1 MTEDQMIEDQDVEL
15 HDDEGEVM
23 EAMHGG
29 MKKKKMPEAMNGKH
43 DPKNAEAQ
51 SVASVDKAGDAT
63 GTAPKRKGDQGKQDP
78 MPKLPG
84 TKAGMI
90 NAMYSKMNNMNT
102 EQLKGL
108 LTKTM
113 AESVEE
119 EDFEVTEADEIQY
132 EADFSEDLNAIME
145 NEATLSEEFK
155 EKTAIIFEAAI
166 KSKLAVEID
175 RLEEKYHEELE
186 AEIDSTKED
195 LVEKVDSYL
204 NYVVE
209 QWMEDNK
216 LAVQNGLRTEIAE
229 SFMNNLKDLF
239 TESYIEVPESKVDLV
254 DDLADQVAEL
264 EESLNTTTAD
274 AIQMAEE
281 LEAYKRDAII
291 QEASRDL
298 ADTQVE
304 KLKSLVS
311 DIDYD
316 DDETFAQKV
325 ATVKESYFTK
335 TTKIGTESADFES
348 DDEDDTVEI
357 SGSMA
362 QYLSALNKTSKK

>member
-1 MTEDQMIEDQDVEL
+1 MMTDENQIDHDVEL
-15 HDDEGEVM
+15 HDDENEIM
-23 EAMHGG
+23 EAQG
-29 MKKKKMPEAMNGKH
+29 H

-63 GTAPKRKGDQGKQDP
+63 ATAKKRKGDKGTSEP
-78 MPKLPG
+78 MQKLPG

-90 NAMYSKMNNMNT
+90 NAMYGKMNNMNT

-108 LTKTM
+108 LTKAM

-119 EDFEVTEADEIQY
+119 GSEVTEAQEVQY

-155 EKTAIIFEAAI
+155 EKTAVIFEAAI
-166 KSKLAVEID
+166 KSKLAEEVD
-175 RLEEKYHEELE
+175 RLEEKYNEELE
-186 AEIDSTKED
+186 GEINSTKED

-216 LAVQNGLRTEIAE
+216 LAVQTGLRTEIAE
-229 SFMNNLKDLF
+229 SFMGNLKNLF

-264 EESLNTTTAD
+264 EESLNNTTAS

-281 LEAYKRDAII
+281 LEAYKREAII

-304 KLKSLVS
+304 KLKSLVD
-311 DIDYD
+311 DIDFD
-316 DDETFAQKV
+316 NEETFAQKV

-335 TTKIGTESADFES
+335 TTKSVSESADFES
-348 DDEDDTVEI
+348 DDDDGDTVEI

-362 QYLSALNKTSKK
+362 QYLNALNKTSKK

>member
-1 MTEDQMIEDQDVEL
+1 MTDENQVEDQDVEL
-15 HDDEGEVM
+15 HDDENEIM
-23 EAMHGG
+23 EAQ
-29 MKKKKMPEAMNGKH
+29 AL
-43 DPKNAEAQ
+43 DLKNAEAQ

-63 GTAPKRKGDQGKQDP
+63 GTAPKRKGDKGNKDP
-78 MPKLPG
+78 MQKLPG

-113 AESVEE
+113 AEGVEE
-119 EDFEVTEADEIQY
+119 EGSEEVEAQDINYQV
-132 EADFSEDLNAIME
+132 DFSDDLNAIME

-155 EKTAIIFEAAI
+155 EKTAVIFEAAI
-166 KSKLAVEID
+166 KSKLAEEID
-175 RLEEKYHEELE
+175 RLEEKYNEELE
-186 AEIDSTKED
+186 AEINSTKED

-209 QWMEDNK
+209 GWMEENK
-216 LAVQNGLRTEIAE
+216 LAVQTGLRTEIAE
-229 SFMNNLKDLF
+229 NFMNNLKDLF

-264 EESLNTTTAD
+264 EESLNTTTAS
-274 AIQMAEE
+274 AIEMAEE

-304 KLKSLVS
+304 KLKSLVN
-311 DIDYD
+311 DIDFD
-316 DDETFAQKV
+316 NEETFAEKV

-335 TTKIGTESADFES
+335 KAVSESADFES
-348 DDEDDTVEI
+348 DDEDGETVEV

-362 QYLSALNKTSKK
+362 QYISALNRTSKK

>member
-1 MTEDQMIEDQDVEL
+1 MTDENQVEDQDLL
-15 HDDEGEVM
+15 HDDDENEIM
-23 EAMHGG
+23 EKA
-29 MKKKKMPEAMNGKH
+29 AL
-43 DPKNAEAQ
+43 DLKNAEAQ
-51 SVASVDKAGDAT
+51 SVASVDKAADAT
-63 GTAPKRKGDQGKQDP
+63 GSAPKRKMAGGTAGDNTKQDP
-78 MPKLPG
+78 MPKMPG

-90 NAMYSKMNNMNT
+90 NAMYNKMNNMST

-108 LTKTM
+108 LSKTM
-113 AESVEE
+113 SESVDEE
-119 EDFEVTEADEIQY
+119 YGEEEVTEIDY
-132 EADFSEDLNAIME
+132 NVDFSADLNAIME

-155 EKTAIIFEAAI
+155 EKTAVIFEAAI
-166 KSKLAVEID
+166 KSKLSEEID

-186 AEIDSTKED
+186 AEINSTKED

-209 QWMEDNK
+209 GWMEENK
-216 LAVQNGLRTEIAE
+216 LAVQTGLRTEIAE
-229 SFMNNLKDLF
+229 NFMNSLKDLF
-239 TESYIEVPESKVDLV
+239 TESYIEVPESKIDLV

-274 AIQMAEE
+274 AIEMAEE

-304 KLKSLVS
+304 KLKSLVN
-311 DIDYD
+311 DIDFD
-316 DDETFAQKV
+316 DEETFAQKV

-335 TTKIGTESADFES
+335 KSVSESTDFES
-348 DDEDDTVEI
+348 DDEDDTVEV

-362 QYLSALNKTSKK
+362 QYINALQSTSKKV

>member
-15 HDDEGEVM
+15 HDDENEIM
-23 EAMHGG
+23 EAQG
-29 MKKKKMPEAMNGKH
+29 H

-51 SVASVDKAGDAT
+51 SVASVDKAGEAT
-63 GTAPKRKGDQGKQDP
+63 STAKKRKGDKGTSEP
-78 MPKLPG
+78 MQKLPG

-113 AESVEE
+113 AEGVEE
-119 EDFEVTEADEIQY
+119 DSEVTEVQEIQY

-166 KSKLAVEID
+166 KSKLAEELD
-175 RLEEKYHEELE
+175 RLEEKYNEELE
-186 AEIDSTKED
+186 AEITSTKED

-216 LAVQNGLRTEIAE
+216 LAVQTGLRTEIAE

-264 EESLNTTTAD
+264 EESLNNTTAS

-311 DIDYD
+311 DIDFD
-316 DDETFAQKV
+316 NEETFAQKV

-335 TTKIGTESADFES
+335 TTKTVTESADFES
-348 DDEDDTVEI
+348 DDEDDTVEV

>member
-1 MTEDQMIEDQDVEL
+1 MTDENQVEDQDVEL
-15 HDDEGEVM
+15 HDDENEIM
-23 EAMHGG
+23 EAQ
-29 MKKKKMPEAMNGKH
+29 AL
-43 DPKNAEAQ
+43 DLKNAEAQ

-63 GTAPKRKGDQGKQDP
+63 GTAPKRKGDKGNKDP
-78 MPKLPG
+78 MQKLPG

-113 AESVEE
+113 AEGVEE
-119 EDFEVTEADEIQY
+119 EGSEEVEAQDINYQV
-132 EADFSEDLNAIME
+132 DFSDDLNAIME

-155 EKTAIIFEAAI
+155 EKTAVIFEAAI
-166 KSKLAVEID
+166 KSKLAEEID
-175 RLEEKYHEELE
+175 RLEEKYNEELE
-186 AEIDSTKED
+186 AEINSTKED

-209 QWMEDNK
+209 GWMEENK
-216 LAVQNGLRTEIAE
+216 LAVQTGLRTEIAE
-229 SFMNNLKDLF
+229 NFMNNLKDLF

-264 EESLNTTTAD
+264 EESLNTTTAS
-274 AIQMAEE
+274 AIEMAEE

-304 KLKSLVS
+304 KLKSLVN
-311 DIDYD
+311 DIDFD
-316 DDETFAQKV
+316 NEETFAEKV
-325 ATVKESYFTK
+325 ATVKESYFAKTK
-335 TTKIGTESADFES
+335 TVSESADFES
-348 DDEDDTVEI
+348 DDEDGETVEV

-362 QYLSALNKTSKK
+362 QYISALNRTSKK

>member
-1 MTEDQMIEDQDVEL
+1 MTDENQVEDQHLL
-15 HDDEGEVM
+15 HDDDENEIM
-23 EAMHGG
+23 EKA
-29 MKKKKMPEAMNGKH
+29 AL
-43 DPKNAEAQ
+43 DLKNAEAQ
-51 SVASVDKAGDAT
+51 SVASVDKAADAT
-63 GTAPKRKGDQGKQDP
+63 GSAPKRKMAGGTAGDNTKQDP
-78 MPKLPG
+78 MPKMPG

-90 NAMYSKMNNMNT
+90 NAMYNKMNNMST

-108 LTKTM
+108 LSKTM
-113 AESVEE
+113 SESVDEE
-119 EDFEVTEADEIQY
+119 YGEEEVTEIDY
-132 EADFSEDLNAIME
+132 NVDFSADLNAIME

-155 EKTAIIFEAAI
+155 EKTAVIFEAAI
-166 KSKLAVEID
+166 KSKLSEEID

-186 AEIDSTKED
+186 AEINSTKED

-209 QWMEDNK
+209 GWMEENK

-239 TESYIEVPESKVDLV
+239 TESYIEVPESKIDLV

-274 AIQMAEE
+274 AIEMAEE

-304 KLKSLVS
+304 KLKSLVN
-311 DIDYD
+311 DIDFD
-316 DDETFAQKV
+316 DEETFAQKV

-335 TTKIGTESADFES
+335 KSVSESTDFES
-348 DDEDDTVEI
+348 DDEDDTVEV

-362 QYLSALNKTSKK
+362 QYINALQSTSKKV

>member
-1 MTEDQMIEDQDVEL
+1 MMTDENQVEDQDVEL
-15 HDDEGEVM
+15 HDDENEIM
-23 EAMHGG
+23 EAQ
-29 MKKKKMPEAMNGKH
+29 AL
-43 DPKNAEAQ
+43 DLKNAEAQ

-63 GTAPKRKGDQGKQDP
+63 GTAPKRKGDKGNKDP
-78 MPKLPG
+78 MQKLPG

-113 AESVEE
+113 AEGVEE
-119 EDFEVTEADEIQY
+119 EGSEEVEAQDINYQV
-132 EADFSEDLNAIME
+132 DFSDDLNAIME

-155 EKTAIIFEAAI
+155 EKTAVIFEAAI
-166 KSKLAVEID
+166 KSKLAEEID
-175 RLEEKYHEELE
+175 RLEEKYNEELE
-186 AEIDSTKED
+186 AEINSTKED

-209 QWMEDNK
+209 GWMEENK
-216 LAVQNGLRTEIAE
+216 LAVQTGLRTEIAE
-229 SFMNNLKDLF
+229 NFMNNLKDLF

-264 EESLNTTTAD
+264 EESLNTTTAS
-274 AIQMAEE
+274 AIEMAEE

-304 KLKSLVS
+304 KLKSLVN
-311 DIDYD
+311 DIDFD
-316 DDETFAQKV
+316 NEETFAEKV

-335 TTKIGTESADFES
+335 KAVSESADFES
-348 DDEDDTVEI
+348 DDEDGETVEV

-362 QYLSALNKTSKK
+362 QYISALNRTSKK